1 MTLSTFGPTRLGG
14 AFFLTHPKP
23 HRELFPS
30 PAPSKYPYD
39 PVLRRTPRLTFQ
51 MPRRS
56 GKAIFLA
63 APAAVLASCG
73 LISVAQARAPRP
85 ARVPAHARPAAPLAP
100 LLTGRSPEPV
110 SALLVRDG
118 LPAAGTNNAV
128 RLWVHG
134 DASGADLRVRVLAPS
149 SAASPAAPA
158 VPRDEWISAPIPV
171 SFSGWR
177 EFVLPQSKFTLRAAP
192 AAPASLDM
200 ALPAGAQPVGAADAP
215 ASAPDWAGATGLALD
230 VTTTRQTTLVVDD
243 IAWVTLDAN
252 GQGTGATPAT
262 SFEQGNVGA
271 WKPVG
276 TPESALAVSYGLA
289 TKPGLTHGG
298 RVAFQLTVTPPG
310 LVRQTLYA
318 STRAAL
324 FASRKP
330 LLPWQP
336 ISLFARVLPDSLP
349 LAPRVS
355 PDVTFTAC
363 AEQTAAATFCLYS
376 PSART
381 DVAVSLPQDLQGIGH
396 VIPKSGVEVH
406 VVQIRPRSGAGM
418 LRDADTSGLAPALLV
433 KDDRVPLAGAYTPLR
448 LIGPA
453 VCDIPADTSKQFWL
467 TVNVPRNTP
476 NGSYIGRF
484 LVSGRGFAPFTVRT
498 VLNVLPLRLLSPA
511 KQYGIDLRSR
521 LDAPPAPLPSA
532 DGRDLVTDFV
542 SKDTL
547 DRQLADI
554 YAHGFTI
561 ASLYDSPETLWN
573 AVNEYRDYGFGTP
586 YNLYKGDGDPKA
598 VEKAR
603 GEHQAPALTYYTD
616 PEPNAAAASRMAPL
630 SKAGI
635 PNATYIPRQSD
646 FGALGTTTDIAVY
659 NRDSAYPQ
667 QLLRNKGQRVSMIRD
682 WWYWPAADSD
692 PVTDRVDAGLLLWRS
707 NLYGA
712 FLPDY
717 QTAFGA
723 DPYDESSAGAAPSRA
738 AFRPAMLTYPVK
750 GGVLDTLQWEAC
762 REGVTDVR
770 YLTTM
775 YAALRECKDNHIAKA
790 RVAEAEGY
798 VKAFLDKP
806 IATLPESQLD
816 GFRAKVA
823 DYAIQL
829 RRELDAYNKVHD
841 VR

>member
-1 MTLSTFGPTRLGG
+1 
-14 AFFLTHPKP
+14 
-23 HRELFPS
+23 
-30 PAPSKYPYD
+30 
-39 PVLRRTPRLTFQ
+39 LTFQ

-63 APAAVLASCG
+63 APAAVLALCV
-73 LISVAQARAPRP
+73 LLPAAAQARAPRP
-85 ARVPAHARPAAPLAP
+85 TKAPARAHPAAPLAP
-100 LLTGRSPEPV
+100 LLTGRSLEPAQ
-110 SALLVRDG
+110 ALLVRDG
-118 LPAAGTNNAV
+118 LPAVGANNAV

-158 VPRDEWISAPIPV
+158 VPRDEWISAPVPV
-171 SFSGWR
+171 NFSGWR
-177 EFVLPQSKFTLRAAP
+177 EVVLPQAKFTLRAAP
-192 AAPASLDM
+192 AAPASLDL
-200 ALPAGAQPVGAADAP
+200 ALPAGAQSMGAADAP
-215 ASAPDWAGATGLALD
+215 APAPDWAAATGLALD

-243 IAWVTLDAN
+243 IAWVTLDAS
-252 GQGTGATPAT
+252 GQGAATTPLT
-262 SFEQGNVGA
+262 SFEKGNVGA

-276 TPESALAVSYGLA
+276 TPESVAAVSYGLA

-298 RVAFQLTVTPPG
+298 RVAFQLTVTPLG
-310 LVRQTLYA
+310 LVRQTLYS

-330 LLPWQP
+330 LLVWQP
-336 ISLFARVLPDSLP
+336 ASLFARVLPGSLP
-349 LAPRVS
+349 LAPRAGG
-355 PDVTFTAC
+355 DITFTAC
-363 AEQTAAATFCLYS
+363 AEQTAAASFCLYS
-376 PSART
+376 PAART
-381 DVAVSLPQDLQGIGH
+381 DIAVSLPQDLQGIGH
-396 VIPKSGVEVH
+396 VIPKADVEVH
-406 VVQIRPRSGAGM
+406 VVQVRPHSGAGM
-418 LRDADTSGLAPALLV
+418 LRDADTSGPAPALLV

-448 LIGPA
+448 LTGPA

-467 TVNVPRNTP
+467 TVSVPRNTP
-476 NGSYIGRF
+476 SGSYIGRL
-484 LVSGRGFAPFTVRT
+484 LVSGRGLAPFTVRT

-521 LDAPPAPLPSA
+521 LDAPPASLPSA

-542 SKDTL
+542 SKETL

-561 ASLYDSPETLWN
+561 ASLYDSPGTLWN
-573 AVNEYRDYGFGTP
+573 AVTEYQANRLGTP

-598 VEKAR
+598 IEKQR
-603 GEHQAPALTYYTD
+603 SDINQKLQAQIVAPETPRQPQMPPLTYYTD
-616 PEPNAAAASRMAPL
+616 PEPNAAAASRMGPL

-646 FGALGTTTDIAVY
+646 FSALGTTTDIAVY
-659 NRDSAYPQ
+659 NRDSEYPQ
-667 QLLRNKGQRVSMIRD
+667 QLLRNKGQRVSMTRD
-682 WWYWPAADSD
+682 WWYWPAAESD

-738 AFRPAMLTYPVK
+738 AFRPSMLTYPVK

-798 VKAFLDKP
+798 VKGFLDKP
-806 IATLPESQLD
+806 VANLPESQLD

-829 RRELDAYNKVHD
+829 RREVDAYNKAHGI
-841 VR
+841 R